1 MKNSKAI
8 LVGVICLAAG
18 MLTSNFAMSNI
29 SVSKIA
35 VVDVQKVVASSK
47 QVQALKVEQKSKLD
61 SLSSFVK
68 TANADIAKQKND
80 AEKKKLE
87 EKYTKE
93 LNTKR
98 EAIQKEYAKKLRA
111 IDSSISA
118 VIAQKAK
125 EQGYNMV
132 LSKGVVLY
140 GGDDLTDVVAKS
152 VK

>member
-1 MKNSKAI
+1 MKNSKVA
-8 LVGVICLAAG
+8 LVGVICLLAG
-18 MLTSNFAMSNI
+18 MLTTNFAVSSIAN
-29 SVSKIA
+29 SKIA
-35 VVDVQKVVASSK
+35 VVDVQKVVESSK
-47 QVQALKVEQKSKLD
+47 QVQALKVEQKNKLD

-87 EKYTKE
+87 EKYTKQ
-93 LNTKR
+93 LNDKR
-98 EAIQKEYAKKLRA
+98 KAIQDDYAKKLKA
-111 IDSSISA
+111 IDTSISA

-140 GGDDLTDVVAKS
+140 GGDDMTDVVAKS